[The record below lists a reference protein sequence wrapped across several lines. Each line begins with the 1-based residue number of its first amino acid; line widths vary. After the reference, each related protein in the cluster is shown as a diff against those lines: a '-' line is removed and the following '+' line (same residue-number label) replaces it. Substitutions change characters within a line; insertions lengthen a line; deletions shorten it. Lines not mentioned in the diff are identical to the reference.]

1 MSEPWEAIEADGT
14 THRVP
19 PDRSVRLLEGLR
31 IRFADAD
38 GDITIST
45 HIDADQGRNDPK
57 W

>member
-1 MSEPWEAIEADGT
+1 MSDPWEAVEADGT
-14 THRVP
+14 THRVL

-45 HIDADQGRNDPK
+45 HNDADQGRNDPR